1 MVLQELILERE
12 IQQKYSKWD
21 DLHQQ
26 KDLSKVIFSSDSKCV
41 RAHPESSFIT
51 VFTPSGHSKGIHYW
65 EVKVTKGRVIY
76 SYMIGVGEKNN
87 IRSGLHS
94 HGFCYRSEGNK
105 SPPAHG
111 IEYGESYGTGDVIG
125 IVLNA
130 DDGEMEFFKNGKSQ
144 GIAFNDVRLKDNII
158 YPGVSLNNDGDAVQL
173 LIYIPYERSKA
184 SKEPWCNSEIIK
196 KKLAKDASKEA
207 YFKYTK

>member
-94 HGFCYRSEGNK
+94 HGFCYRSEVLSLVKETNLLRL
-105 SPPAHG
+105 
-111 IEYGESYGTGDVIG
+111 TGLSMERVMEQ
-125 IVLNA
+125 
-130 DDGEMEFFKNGKSQ
+130 EM
-144 GIAFNDVRLKDNII
+144 L
-158 YPGVSLNNDGDAVQL
+158 
-173 LIYIPYERSKA
+173 
-184 SKEPWCNSEIIK
+184 
-196 KKLAKDASKEA
+196 
-207 YFKYTK
+207 